1 MPEQSLWEPPEVEIA
16 GEEYQLRRL
25 GIKDL
30 RGLWSV
36 VRSTADQLDLSVF
49 EEEGEEE
56 ELGKD
61 FIMDILDVGPEA
73 FQDVVEWLVGIVDG
87 LDEED
92 IDNPETFP
100 VHAPFTIIEALGE
113 HEDYT
118 KFFTKGRKAMTVL
131 QKMSPASQT
140 SSEQSATEKDGQTST

>member
-1 MPEQSLWEPPEVEIA
+1 MTEQSLWEPPEIEIA

-36 VRSTADQLDLSVF
+36 IRNVADQLDLSVF
-49 EEEGEEE
+49 EEEGEAET
-56 ELGKD
+56 LGKNL
-61 FIMDILDVGPEA
+61 IEQVLNVGPQAYE
-73 FQDVVEWLVGIVDG
+73 DLVKWLVDIVEG

-92 IDNPETFP
+92 MKDPSKFP

-113 HEDYT
+113 HEDFD
-118 KFFTKGRKAMTVL
+118 KFFTKGKRAMKVL
-131 QKMSPASQT
+131 GKMNPASQT
-140 SSEQSATEKDGQTST
+140 PSTQSKNDTDGKTKT